1 LAPDSFA
8 IALANI
14 VLPQPGGPYNNIP
27 FGLLNKDEVCEN
39 TFGYTNGYITFSL
52 IESIISF
59 KPPISRYIFKYKNL
73 FLFYKINKLIL
84 IYIFFKY

>member
-1 LAPDSFA
+1 MAPDSFA

-59 KPPISRYIFKYKNL
+59 KPPISRYIFNIKIY
-73 FLFYKINKLIL
+73 FYFIK
-84 IYIFFKY
+84 